1 MDWLYVWSPRY
12 RFFHEFLQAS
22 VRDLSGFQIQ
32 PVFAEQ
38 NLFTPIDL
46 SGAHFLTGIPIK
58 IHVICNYIEKNMGKY
73 LFFTDVDLIIFPE
86 FQANDLEIYKQYDI
100 TTMKEVTPITVYNIG
115 CMLIHC
121 SEKTL
126 AFFTRVLNR
135 IRNEKLLDQVVFN
148 EGVYSG
154 DVSVGMFN
162 ENEFLQSNMLTEN
175 SESYKI
181 VQCLTSST
189 NLTDVLLEKVATI
202 QSAYD
207 ISLLIQFLPEDVQQ
221 QLHT

>member
-46 SGAHFLTGIPIK
+46 SGSHFLTGIPIK

-73 LFFTDVDLIIFPE
+73 LFFTDVDLIVFPE

-115 CMLIHC
+115 CMLIQC

-148 EGVYSG
+148 EEVYSG

-175 SESYKI
+175 SDSYKI

-189 NLTDVLLEKVATI
+189 DLTEVLLEKVATI

-207 ISLLIQFLPEDVQQ
+207 ISRLIQFLPEDVQQ
-221 QLHT
+221 QLHA

>member
-1 MDWLYVWSPRY
+1 
-12 RFFHEFLQAS
+12 
-22 VRDLSGFQIQ
+22 
-32 PVFAEQ
+32 
-38 NLFTPIDL
+38 
-46 SGAHFLTGIPIK
+46 
-58 IHVICNYIEKNMGKY
+58 
-73 LFFTDVDLIIFPE
+73 
-86 FQANDLEIYKQYDI
+86 
-100 TTMKEVTPITVYNIG
+100 
-115 CMLIHC
+115 
-121 SEKTL
+121 
-126 AFFTRVLNR
+126 
-135 IRNEKLLDQVVFN
+135 VFN
-148 EGVYSG
+148 EEVYSG

>member
-38 NLFTPIDL
+38 NLFTPIDP

-73 LFFTDVDLIIFPE
+73 LFFTDVDLIVFPE

-115 CMLIHC
+115 CMLIQC

-148 EGVYSG
+148 EEVYSG

-175 SESYKI
+175 SDSYKI

-189 NLTDVLLEKVATI
+189 DLTEVLLEKVATI

-207 ISLLIQFLPEDVQQ
+207 ISRLIQFLPEDVQQ
-221 QLHT
+221 QLHA